1 MKEKELFDML
11 ENAEDAQVEE
21 LAESCPELTEAQ
33 LGRLLA
39 KSEKK
44 YIERKP
50 AERQKSKNGEE
61 FGDTASGVD
70 RISRPVWLTPL
81 YTAASLLL
89 VVGMIAGG
97 AVLFRHRGG
106 DDIVIQPSGAI
117 TTDECTTIVT
127 TTTAETSTAQT
138 AFTTAASE
146 EETTTT
152 INYEESV
159 YDNETGEWSPYIYPE
174 ADSLSTDGTCGEIA
188 FDLAE
193 RSEEVYLISDG
204 AVERE
209 KPSGSLNYYGENAIW
224 FTVDPSDDVYP
235 YNYYDYKN
243 QKMSDVPSVLFELV
257 TDSRVSCT
265 DDIKALLRSVYT
277 EDNESYMWS
286 CERLGSGC
294 FDDLNVGD
302 LLKADTCYW
311 YIDYRG
317 QLYVVGATGGKGYLG
332 TTYFNDRPVII
343 TDKTD
348 SSFTAF
354 VPYINTTRPLNEI
367 NEDDYPKGC
376 AEFSIVYDTEV
387 DGWRIESSTT
397 LSYTIYKNLRKMA
410 TGE

>member
-33 LGRLLA
+33 LERLLA

-89 VVGMIAGG
+89 IVGMIAGG

-117 TTDECTTIVT
+117 TTDESTTIV

-138 AFTTAASE
+138 TFTTAASE

-174 ADSLSTDGTCGEIA
+174 ADSLSTDGTYGEIA

-204 AVERE
+204 TVERE
-209 KPSGSLNYYGENAIW
+209 KPSGSPHYYGENAIW
-224 FTVDPSDDVYP
+224 FIIDPSDGVYSP
-235 YNYYDYKN
+235 NYYDFKN
-243 QKMSDVPSVLFELV
+243 QRMSDDKVIFELV
-257 TDSRVSCT
+257 TDSRVRCT
-265 DDIKALLRSVYT
+265 DDIKELLRSVYT
-277 EDNESYMWS
+277 EDNESYMWF

-302 LLKADTCYW
+302 LLKADTPYK

-317 QLYVVGATGGKGYLG
+317 QLYVFGAAGGKGYLG

-354 VPYINTTRPLNEI
+354 VPYINTTIPLNEV
-367 NEDDYPKGC
+367 NEEDYPKGC
-376 AEFSIVYDTEV
+376 VEFSIVYDTEV
-387 DGWRIESSTT
+387 DGWRIKSSTP
-397 LSYTIYKNLRKMA
+397 LSYTLYKNLRKMA

>member
-1 MKEKELFDML
+1 MKERELFDML
-11 ENAEDAQVEE
+11 ENADDRQIDQ

-33 LGRLLA
+33 FERILA

-44 YIERKP
+44 Y
-50 AERQKSKNGEE
+50 AEKKSAQHTVS
-61 FGDTASGVD
+61 GDMVVGDSVSGVE

-81 YTAASLLL
+81 YTAASLIL
-89 VVGMIAGG
+89 VAGMIAGG
-97 AVLFRHRGG
+97 AILLRHRGG

-117 TTDECTTIVT
+117 TTDESTTIVT
-127 TTTAETSTAQT
+127 TTTAENSTAQT
-138 AFTTAASE
+138 TFTTAASE

-174 ADSLSTDGTCGEIA
+174 ADSLSTDGTYGEIA

-193 RSEEVYLISDG
+193 RSEEVYLISG

-209 KPSGSLNYYGENAIW
+209 KPSGSSLYYGDNAIW
-224 FTVDPSDDVYP
+224 FTVDPSDNVYP
-235 YNYYDYKN
+235 LTYYDYKN
-243 QKMSDVPSVLFELV
+243 QRWSDDKVLFELV

-265 DDIKALLRSVYT
+265 DDIKELWRSVYT
-277 EDNESYMWS
+277 EDYGIYNLF
-286 CERLGSGC
+286 CEALGSGC

-302 LLKADTCYW
+302 LLKGDTCYW

-354 VPYINTTRPLNEI
+354 VPYIHTTGPLNEI
-367 NEDDYPKGC
+367 NEDDYLKGC

-387 DGWRIESSTT
+387 DGWRIKSSTT
-397 LSYTIYKNLRKMA
+397 LSYTIYENLRKIA
-410 TGE
+410 TDE